1 MKNGA
6 RQFSA
11 FVEPHGIYL
20 VEYRRERD
28 GISILHQHSDP
39 RRVIGLA
46 DAGERLATAIQSGG
60 AVSGHLSVALRGFG
74 STYQIMLLPPAEPAV
89 LGPVVR
95 RELARLNPDMENPRV
110 DYVLHGEGDRRQSV
124 RPDAGRA
131 LQEVLVGAAPATAL
145 SAFGKELS
153 AAGIELDHLTV
164 LPQVIQRLYQQADS
178 SPAPTA
184 CYVELPGGPVIA
196 FFYEGQLRLV
206 VEPPFSAAAEVPS
219 RTQTLIEH
227 LDRGNLYLRQQFR
240 GVELSRLLIAADP
253 AEEDALLEALRQ
265 QLGYPVEKFP
275 GPAGATGALVSM
287 GAVLDGEAEKGLN
300 LSPFAESPEAVKE
313 RRQRHNA
320 LLAAGVV
327 VSLAIIWAVLSLTSA
342 LKWSRQVQ
350 TLSKV
355 AESRIATLAPIRV
368 IAAERQKNAQSVAYL
383 GKVETDRLRAQA
395 VLRAIVRATPPGVQL
410 LSISLDKSGDEWS
423 ASIAGAAFGESGA
436 DVLLGIDRFF
446 HSLPRELPM
455 HDLVLA
461 ELDDV
466 AGGEF
471 GAGMKFKLTFVSPG
485 ARP

>member
-1 MKNGA
+1 VKA
-6 RQFSA
+6 RAITAQTR
-11 FVEPHGIYL
+11 VEMLLTVRRAESLLVTLAIPLGIL
-20 VEYRRERD
+20 VFFTKVD
-28 GISILHQHSDP
+28 AVNTTLKDP
-39 RRVIGLA
+39 VDFLVPGVIPA
-46 DAGERLATAIQSGG
+46 PGG
-60 AVSGHLSVALRGFG
+60 A
-74 STYQIMLLPPAEPAV
+74 P
-89 LGPVVR
+89 
-95 RELARLNPDMENPRV
+95 
-110 DYVLHGEGDRRQSV
+110 
-124 RPDAGRA
+124 
-131 LQEVLVGAAPATAL
+131 
-145 SAFGKELS
+145 
-153 AAGIELDHLTV
+153 
-164 LPQVIQRLYQQADS
+164 
-178 SPAPTA
+178 
-184 CYVELPGGPVIA
+184 
-196 FFYEGQLRLV
+196 
-206 VEPPFSAAAEVPS
+206 
-219 RTQTLIEH
+219 
-227 LDRGNLYLRQQFR
+227 
-240 GVELSRLLIAADP
+240 
-253 AEEDALLEALRQ
+253 
-265 QLGYPVEKFP
+265 
-275 GPAGATGALVSM
+275 GALVSM

-355 AESRIATLAPIRV
+355 AESRIATLEPMRV
-368 IAAERQKNAQSVAYL
+368 VAAERQKNAQSVSYL
-383 GKVETDRLRAQA
+383 GKLETDRLRAQA
-395 VLRAIVRATPPGVQL
+395 VLRGIVRATPPGVQL
-410 LSISLDKSGDEWS
+410 LSVSLDKSGDEWS